1 MGKCKE
7 MEYLNG
13 MMGKF
18 TKDNSIKENC
28 MEKEFFT
35 ILTGK
40 WLKEYGIEEKIYIWT
55 MLVQGEVN

>member
-18 TKDNSIKENC
+18 TKANSIKENY
-28 MEKEFFT
+28 MEKELFT

-40 WLKEYGIEEKIYIWT
+40 WLKEYGIEEKTYIWT
-55 MLVQGEVN
+55 MLVQEEVN